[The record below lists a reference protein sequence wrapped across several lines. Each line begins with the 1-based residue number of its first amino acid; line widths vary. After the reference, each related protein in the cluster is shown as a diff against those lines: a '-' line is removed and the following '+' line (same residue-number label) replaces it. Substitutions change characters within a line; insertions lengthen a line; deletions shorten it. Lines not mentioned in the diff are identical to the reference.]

1 MRANFQFD
9 EYPFVLL
16 AAPNGIGKT
25 SVIDAIEWCLTGSIG
40 RLKNSYDLRSTNDAE
55 RKINVNG
62 ILKYKNAVPE
72 DFVSVEV
79 CIKQGDEEHKYVEA
93 RKRMN

>member
-1 MRANFQFD
+1 M
-9 EYPFVLL
+9 L

-72 DFVSVEV
+72 DLVSVEV
-79 CIKQGDEEHKYVEA
+79 CIKQGDEEHKIC
-93 RKRMN
+93 RSQKRMN